1 MLCDRETT
9 EKVSILIPIFNLSL
23 MENTFCSLWPPPG
36 SLSWLGRGDGSRQL
50 SPLKYYPSQ
59 APVGPVKEN
68 RTHAEQKTRF
78 PWTQSSARPVV

>member
-36 SLSWLGRGDGSRQL
+36 SLTQL
-50 SPLKYYPSQ
+50 AGQ
-59 APVGPVKEN
+59 
-68 RTHAEQKTRF
+68 R
-78 PWTQSSARPVV
+78 